1 MNKAEFLAELRQR
14 LSGLPQGELE
24 ERLAFYGEMIDDRLE
39 DGAAEEEAVAS
50 LGTPEEVADQ
60 VLAEVPMSALIRERV
75 RPKKKRETGK
85 TVLIV
90 LGFPIWFS
98 LLAAVLAVGFSLY
111 LCLWVLVVSL
121 WIVALSLAASAL
133 GCLIGGAV
141 FLFRFGPG
149 EAGLA
154 LGGCL
159 VCAGLAV
166 LMAAASLAATRGTAR
181 LTMNIWSGLKSRL
194 ARKEEAE

>member
-1 MNKAEFLAELRQR
+1 MNKEGFLAELRQR
-14 LSGLPQGELE
+14 LAGLPQGELE
-24 ERLAFYGEMIDDRLE
+24 ERLTFYEEMIDDRLE

-50 LGTPEEVADQ
+50 LGTPEEVAAQ

-75 RPKKKRETGK
+75 RPKKDRDTGK

-141 FLFRFGPG
+141 ILFRFGPG

-159 VCAGLAV
+159 ACAGLAV

-181 LTMNIWSGLKSRL
+181 LTMNIWSGMKSRL